1 MTSHDFPSIVF
12 NGSKPKTSP
21 RKIQKKYQKFLASAD
36 KLEKPPKVRIVSNS
50 FGSLRV
56 TMLTLLQPLGVK
68 NVGHGSGMGQLA
80 CLFFNVVSVGFA
92 GEARRKCQE
101 LANTPI
107 LFVG

>member
-1 MTSHDFPSIVF
+1 MIFLPFVF
-12 NGSKPKTSP
+12 NGSKPKFFTT
-21 RKIQKKYQKFLASAD
+21 KNQKKYQKFLASAD

-56 TMLTLLQPLGVK
+56 TMLTLLQPLGVF
-68 NVGHGSGMGQLA
+68 NVGHGSVGAGEA